1 MLIPVVIYMFVIL
14 TMVVTAFLR
23 KGRVSIK
30 NYKWVFIGAILFLIS
45 DSLLSVNMF
54 FIPILFAN
62 ILIMVTYS
70 LAQYFIV
77 LGILKP
83 ST

>member
-1 MLIPVVIYMFVIL
+1 MA
-14 TMVVTAFLR
+14 TTAFLR
-23 KGRVSIK
+23 KGSVSIQ
-30 NYKWVFIGAILFLIS
+30 NYKWVLLGAILFLIS

-54 FIPILFAN
+54 YKPIAFAN
-62 ILIMVTYS
+62 VLIMVTYAF
-70 LAQYFIV
+70 AQYFIV